1 MADPTKELQDV
12 LTDASRTQFA
22 AVSAAVAFWS
32 EWAESAG
39 AYSREMA
46 DELSRLSFG
55 DAPSDEALSRMI
67 DLNREYLRRLTEVP
81 TSAVTRF
88 NEELAKIDEQ
98 RKARADCPPDEA
110 RQRQARAKE

>member
-1 MADPTKELQDV
+1 MADPTKEFQDV

-39 AYSREMA
+39 AFSRGMA

-55 DAPSDEALSRMI
+55 DVPSDEVLSRMV

-88 NEELAKIDEQ
+88 TEELAKIEQQ
-98 RKARADCPPDEA
+98 RKARADCPPDQA
-110 RQRQARAKE
+110 PGRQARAKE

>member
-1 MADPTKELQDV
+1 MASQTKEFQDI

-39 AYSREMA
+39 AFSRGMA
-46 DELSRLSFG
+46 DELSRLSLG
-55 DAPSDEALSRMI
+55 DVPSDEVLGRMI
-67 DLNREYLRRLTEVP
+67 DLNREYLRQLTEVP

-88 NEELAKIDEQ
+88 NEELTKIEEQ
-98 RKARADCPPDEA
+98 RKARAECSDEERNRA
-110 RQRQARAKE
+110 ARAKE